1 MQLSLGFSPCP
12 NDTFMFEP
20 LVSKRI
26 NMQSLE
32 FDIHMEDVE
41 RLNRDAAVSRF
52 DITKMSF
59 NAFTGLSDRYQML
72 TSGSALGN
80 NCGPLLIA
88 RKEFPLSG
96 IGNLKIAIP
105 GYNTTAW
112 FLLKYAFPEV
122 KDVKEMLFSDI
133 ENAVLKGEADA
144 GLIIHE
150 NRFTYASK
158 GLVKLA
164 DMGEIWEQSTGYPI
178 PLGGI
183 AVRRDLDDR
192 IKEKINEL
200 VHRSIRYAFDH
211 PGTGLPFI
219 RANAQEMDDKVMQAH
234 IDLYVNKYSLD
245 IGDEGRAAVFKLFKT
260 VHPGTTEDVLS
271 GLFVG

>member
-1 MQLSLGFSPCP
+1 
-12 NDTFMFEP
+12 MFEP